1 MPIIQ
6 EIQCVCMCMHF
17 YACGTCNTDSAIYQ
31 PIAFILVVPHSFF
44 VCKTI
49 ECTVSYVPIPTCNF
63 QGKRR
68 GYNRTSSIRRGMVS
82 TTSMYYFDHILFV

>member
-44 VCKTI
+44 LCVKLLSAQCLMYQFLRVTSK
-49 ECTVSYVPIPTCNF
+49 V
-63 QGKRR
+63 R
-68 GYNRTSSIRRGMVS
+68 GGGIIGPRA
-82 TTSMYYFDHILFV
+82 